1 MLEDKIFI
9 INYLNVLIIKKD
21 GSIKEQYKSM
31 FYQDKVKSFNV

>member
-1 MLEDKIFI
+1 MLEDQFHFQLLKCF
-9 INYLNVLIIKKD
+9 NHQKD